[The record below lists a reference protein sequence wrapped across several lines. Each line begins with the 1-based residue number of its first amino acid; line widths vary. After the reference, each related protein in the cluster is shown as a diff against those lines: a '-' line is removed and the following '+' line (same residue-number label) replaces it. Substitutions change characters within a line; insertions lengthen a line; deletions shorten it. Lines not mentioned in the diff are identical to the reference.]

1 MVVVAISMIVVVAA
15 APDFTGPVTRQ
26 IPTGRSVLP
35 ETLKPPSTL
44 QIPATPELEGW
55 S

>member
-15 APDFTGPVTRQ
+15 APDFTGPATRQ

-35 ETLKPPSTL
+35 ETLEPPST
-44 QIPATPELEGW
+44 PSNPRNP
-55 S
+55 